1 MIKKRLLTTAIL
13 SLNILVLSA
22 QTTLKEAAESKN
34 KYIGTI
40 LNVNFFNGQNG
51 TNEVEY
57 RTTARNEFNAFVAE
71 NNFKSAFLLR
81 GNNQTT
87 SSDLLNL
94 TIADINTNNL
104 DKLMDWG
111 TENNAVVRGHVLIW
125 HNGTPNWFEAIA
137 SNWNDAEIRQFSAK
151 YIELIMTYCR
161 DYTGGNVEEWDVIN
175 EIISDG
181 SPANYRTTYPNNNQ
195 NKDVWF
201 KNVAESN
208 GGQGFQSFID
218 FCFNTAK
225 ATDPTPKLFYNDY
238 SIEFYNQSASSKN
251 GFLRNMVKG
260 MVERGVAIDGVG
272 LQGHLISGTMS
283 QAAVNSI
290 GLTMDYIIGLKEGM
304 QTLITELDLRICG
317 NSSNPTIQAQ
327 EYERIIEMAL
337 SKNNS
342 PGLVFWGFTD
352 KYSWIPQFF
361 NGCDDAL
368 LFNRDY
374 SIKPAYTAVLDGVNA
389 ITTQAEQSPFNTL
402 PFEVS
407 TNGSTTV
414 IPFREYDN
422 GGSGIAYFDDTPGQE
437 TTGTFRTN
445 ENVDIAGTIVGFT
458 EADEWM
464 EYTINVAES
473 GLYNITINTTSEF
486 EGKAYFSVNG
496 ENISGTIDTPNTG
509 SFSENYTDTTVTVPL
524 EAGEQVLR
532 FNIEQGPIN
541 LDDMT
546 FSLDSLGVDDI
557 DQQIAFEL
565 YPMPFQESFNISFEG
580 IEQVD
585 SFSITDLTGRTI
597 FTQKHNTQSAAQ
609 LSPTGLQSGLYL
621 LLVEFKNQ
629 KRQVFKIIKR

>member
-1 MIKKRLLTTAIL
+1 MNKKRLLAAAII

-22 QTTLKEAAESKN
+22 QTTLKEAAESKD

-57 RTTARNEFNAFVAE
+57 RTTARREFNAFVAE

-87 SSDLLNL
+87 SNQLLNI
-94 TIADINTNNL
+94 TIADINTDNL

-111 TENNAVVRGHVLIW
+111 TENNAIVRGHVLIW

-137 SNWNDAEIRQFSAK
+137 TNWNDAEIRQFSAK
-151 YIELIMTYCR
+151 YIELIMNYCR
-161 DYTGGNVEEWDVIN
+161 DYTGGNVDEWDVIN

-181 SPANYRTTYPNNNQ
+181 NPANYRSTYEGNNQ

-208 GGQGFQSFID
+208 GGQGYQSFID

-238 SIEFYNQSASSKN
+238 SIEFYNQNASSKN

-272 LQGHLISGTMS
+272 LQGHFISGNMS

-290 GLTMDYIIGLKEGM
+290 SLTMDFIIGLKDGM
-304 QTLITELDLRICG
+304 QSLITELDLRICG
-317 NSSNPTIQAQ
+317 NNSNTTIQAQ

-374 SIKPAYTAVLDGVNA
+374 SIKPSYTAALNGINA
-389 ITTQAEQSPFNTL
+389 ANTQAEQTPFNNL

-407 TNGSTTV
+407 ANENTTV

-422 GGSGIAYFDDTPGQE
+422 GGSGIAYFDNTIGQE
-437 TTGTFRTN
+437 IAGTFRTN
-445 ENVDIAGTIVGFT
+445 ENVDVAGNTVGFT
-458 EADEWM
+458 EADEWL
-464 EYTINVAES
+464 EYTINVAEA

-486 EGKAYFSVNG
+486 AGKAHFSVNG
-496 ENISGTIDTPNTG
+496 ENISGTINTPNTG
-509 SFSENYTDTTVTVPL
+509 SFSTNYTDTVVTVPL
-524 EAGEQVLR
+524 EAGEQILR
-532 FNIEQGPIN
+532 FTIDQGPIN
-541 LDDMT
+541 LDNMT
-546 FSLDSLGVDDI
+546 FSLVSLSVNDI
-557 DQQIAFEL
+557 AQQIAFEL
-565 YPMPFQESFNISFEG
+565 YPMPFQESFNISFKG
-580 IEQVD
+580 IEKVD
-585 SFSITDLTGRTI
+585 TFSITDLTGKI
-597 FTQKHNTQSAAQ
+597 VYIQKHNTESVAQ
-609 LSPTGLQSGLYL
+609 LKPTGLQSGLYL
-621 LLVEFKNQ
+621 LVVEFENQ
-629 KRQVFKIIKR
+629 KKQVFKIIKR